1 MPNSFCVESSCED
14 GTSYD
19 PTAMPSVL
27 PKSIGPGQ
35 YLSLNLQ
42 PLLDIFNA
50 GKYLP
55 TRYASLQLEFTLAN
69 PNEAVHPLSGSSTH
83 IVKQAQMRYAVV
95 VLDSA
100 VANSFSSLLMQGR
113 AITIPIRTLHLQQA
127 ALPQGNTEAQ
137 ISMVRALSRLAG
149 FFITFVGPETYIDS
163 TGATVQTAASRHAL
177 PKVS

>member
-1 MPNSFCVESSCED
+1 MPKWFCVESWCED

-27 PKSIGPGQ
+27 PKSIGPRQ

-42 PLLDIFNA
+42 PLLGILNA

-55 TRYASLQLEFTLAN
+55 TRYASLQLELTLA
-69 PNEAVHPLSGSSTH
+69 PNEAVHPHSGSSTY
-83 IVKQAQMRYAVV
+83 IVEQAQMRYAVV

-113 AITIPIRTLHLQQA
+113 AITIPIRTLYVQQA

-137 ISMVRALSRLAG
+137 ISMVRALSRPAG
-149 FFITFVGPETYIDS
+149 FFITFVGP
-163 TGATVQTAASRHAL
+163 
-177 PKVS
+177 